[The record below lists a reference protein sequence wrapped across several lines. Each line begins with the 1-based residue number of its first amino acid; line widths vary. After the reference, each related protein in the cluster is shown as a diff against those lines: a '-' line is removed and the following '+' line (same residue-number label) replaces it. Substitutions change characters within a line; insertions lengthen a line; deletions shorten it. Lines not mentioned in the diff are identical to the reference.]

1 MLRLLQHIFSGDKHK
16 SYPESLVREAIE
28 RAVDGT
34 DPWIRAVS
42 GYKKKLRPAILRAID
57 HVVALVDAL
66 PPPLPVSLRG
76 YGEDKKLKAFFISSV
91 DMKKIIRED
100 RNLGEFL
107 KGLQGASSQV
117 IALLAMEKQEKMIL
131 GVELSGDIDIRD
143 VPQVAISFEAHR
155 LIDPAGNEK
164 ETHRHLKL
172 RVFDHLLSLALKRL
186 TIVKSERKDLE
197 RRRELLQAK
206 LNLLERWGWGFNDP
220 STEVKLDVAGVEKLL
235 GHIEEQLLELG
246 GNDHMLEK
254 YLEIVADVLGQPK
267 DYLWA
272 TNEKIFVNRMG
283 IKRGEA
289 AIDTSELT
297 FNEFRNIEGQCLVM
311 MLVAFQAENLQ
322 FTNY

>member
-1 MLRLLQHIFSGDKHK
+1 
-16 SYPESLVREAIE
+16 
-28 RAVDGT
+28 
-34 DPWIRAVS
+34 
-42 GYKKKLRPAILRAID
+42 
-57 HVVALVDAL
+57 VVALVDAL

-76 YGEDKKLKAFFISSV
+76 YGEDKKLKAFFISTV
-91 DMKKIIRED
+91 DMKKITRED

-107 KGLQGASSQV
+107 KGLQGAASQV

-131 GVELSGDIDIRD
+131 GAELSGDIVIRD

-164 ETHRHLKL
+164 ETRRHLKL
-172 RVFDHLLSLALKRL
+172 RAFDHLLSLALKRL

-206 LNLLERWGWGFNDP
+206 LNLLERWGWGFDVP
-220 STEVKLDVAGVEKLL
+220 GSGIILDVDEVEKLL
-235 GHIEEQLLELG
+235 GQIEAQLLELG

-254 YLEIVADVLGQPK
+254 YLEIVADVLGRPE

-272 TNEKIFVNRMG
+272 TNEKIFINRMG

-297 FNEFRNIEGQCLVM
+297 FYEFRNSEGQCLAM
-311 MLVAFQAENLQ
+311 MLVTFQAEDLQ
-322 FTNY
+322 FINYRGSQT